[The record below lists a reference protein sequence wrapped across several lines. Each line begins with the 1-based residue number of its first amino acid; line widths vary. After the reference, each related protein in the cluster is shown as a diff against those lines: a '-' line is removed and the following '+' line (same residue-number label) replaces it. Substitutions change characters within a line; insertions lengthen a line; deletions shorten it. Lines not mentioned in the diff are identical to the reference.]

1 MSLRRWSAR
10 LVVAACVA
18 AVLGVGLVG
27 LLALMMPPN
36 TLTIRLSLLSHLPSV
51 VAIAIIIDLLIAG
64 VAVSGVLVKGV
75 ALPVGVRTGWRWIAA
90 VLVAIPAIALGIV
103 PLTGPHVTISP
114 RDLGGDNVI
123 LVLVSDS
130 GVLVPWVAMAVGLIV
145 ALTKCRRRDDV

>member
-64 VAVSGVLVKGV
+64 VAVSGVLVRGSGAAGRRKNRLAV
-75 ALPVGVRTGWRWIAA
+75 DRQLFSLPFRQSR
-90 VLVAIPAIALGIV
+90 LELCP
-103 PLTGPHVTISP
+103 
-114 RDLGGDNVI
+114 
-123 LVLVSDS
+123 
-130 GVLVPWVAMAVGLIV
+130 
-145 ALTKCRRRDDV
+145 